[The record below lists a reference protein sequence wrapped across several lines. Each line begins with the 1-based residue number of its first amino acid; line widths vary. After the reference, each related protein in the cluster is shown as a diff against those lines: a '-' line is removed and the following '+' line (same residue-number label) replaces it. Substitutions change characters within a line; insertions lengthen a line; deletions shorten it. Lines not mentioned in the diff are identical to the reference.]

1 MMNID
6 FERLL
11 NNPKLMEET
20 KAKKEKF
27 YNVEDTIIF
36 RQLRDKSSLGL
47 MLDVDDQSTVVE
59 ATGRCLS
66 FLFIV

>member
-1 MMNID
+1 MNID

-11 NNPKLMEET
+11 NNPKLTEET
-20 KAKKEKF
+20 KTKKEKF

-59 ATGRCLS
+59 ATGRCL
-66 FLFIV
+66 FLLFIV

>member
-1 MMNID
+1 MNID

-20 KAKKEKF
+20 KTKKEKF

-47 MLDVDDQSTVVE
+47 MLAVDDQSTVVE

-66 FLFIV
+66 LLFIV

>member
-1 MMNID
+1 MNID

-20 KAKKEKF
+20 KTKKEKF

-66 FLFIV
+66 LLFIV

>member
-11 NNPKLMEET
+11 NNPKLTEET
-20 KAKKEKF
+20 KTKKEKF

-59 ATGRCLS
+59 ATGRCL
-66 FLFIV
+66 FLLFIV

>member
-1 MMNID
+1 MNID

-20 KAKKEKF
+20 KTKKEKF

-59 ATGRCLS
+59 ATGRCF
-66 FLFIV
+66 FLGLIG

>member
-20 KAKKEKF
+20 KTKKEKF

-59 ATGRCLS
+59 ATGRCL
-66 FLFIV
+66 FLLFIV

>member
-1 MMNID
+1 MINID

-20 KAKKEKF
+20 KTKKEKF

-66 FLFIV
+66 LLFIV

>member
-47 MLDVDDQSTVVE
+47 MLDVDDQVTVVE
-59 ATGRCLS
+59 ATGRCF
-66 FLFIV
+66 FLGLIG

>member
-1 MMNID
+1 MNID

-20 KAKKEKF
+20 KTKKEKF

-59 ATGRCLS
+59 ATGRCL
-66 FLFIV
+66 FLLFIV

>member
-66 FLFIV
+66 LLFIV

>member
-11 NNPKLMEET
+11 NNPKLTEET

-66 FLFIV
+66 LLFIV

>member
-11 NNPKLMEET
+11 NNPKLTEET
-20 KAKKEKF
+20 KTKKEKF

-66 FLFIV
+66 LLFIV

>member
-59 ATGRCLS
+59 ATGRCL
-66 FLFIV
+66 FLLFIV

>member
-20 KAKKEKF
+20 KTKKEKF

-66 FLFIV
+66 LLFIV